1 VEVVRRDTIDG
12 ESKKTPSTL
21 TLRLPDRVG
30 DKRRNLRRDFLVA
43 LLLCAI
49 IILVIIV
56 TTDSAPQWIYQGF

>member
-1 VEVVRRDTIDG
+1 MEVVRRDTLGG
-12 ESKKTPSTL
+12 ESKNAPSTPP
-21 TLRLPDRVG
+21 LRLPNRVG
-30 DKRRNLRRDFLVA
+30 DKMRNLRRDFLVA